1 MAKSKKK
8 KYIAPGNASKR
19 RYEEEHQAP
28 ENKFNI
34 PKAGWF
40 ALVFLS
46 AAFLIIGVLTSSI
59 YYCLPALLIILFVDR
74 YGKDYILQDYNDMLE
89 KRKIAMG
96 MAEDLSDDE
105 RKNLMQ
111 ALTEERIRLR
121 REKRDRKKAEKLGI
135 SYEDY
140 VKAKYGSKDTDEND
154 GDEELPALEAGSDSD
169 EDKKE

>member
-1 MAKSKKK
+1 MRK
-8 KYIAPGNASKR
+8 
-19 RYEEEHQAP
+19 YEEEHQAP

-46 AAFLIIGVLTSSI
+46 AAFLVLGLLTSSI
-59 YYCLPALLIILFVDR
+59 YYALPALLIILFVDR

-111 ALTEERIRLR
+111 ALTQERLRLR

-135 SYEDY
+135 SYDDY
-140 VKAKYGSKDTDEND
+140 VQANTDHRIPRRMI
-154 GDEELPALEAGSDSD
+154 LTTMKSCQHWKLLQIMKRMKSVAGSAD
-169 EDKKE
+169 